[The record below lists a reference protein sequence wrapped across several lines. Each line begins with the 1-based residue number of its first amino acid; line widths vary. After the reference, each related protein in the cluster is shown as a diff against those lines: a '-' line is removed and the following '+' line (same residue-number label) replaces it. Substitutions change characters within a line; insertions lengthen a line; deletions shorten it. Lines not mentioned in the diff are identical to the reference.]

1 MDQFWNAVGKFGYFE
16 YLIAAL
22 ALALLTGIIQARLNS
37 TYKKYSQIGNSKG
50 MTGADAARQILEAN
64 GIYDVQVQMINGH
77 LTDNYHPKKKI
88 LSLSPE
94 VYYGTSV
101 SAVGIAA
108 HEAGHAIQH
117 SRKYV
122 PVKLRGAL
130 VPVANLGSRFSMIL
144 VIIGL
149 IISGTA
155 QTNIGFYLALAG
167 LGLFLFAVLF
177 TLVTLPVEFN
187 ASRRA
192 KNILSDTLYMSGED
206 MKGVKK
212 VLNAAAMTYVASLA
226 SAVLS
231 LFRMLAIVSS
241 SRRND

>member
-1 MDQFWNAVGKFGYFE
+1 
-16 YLIAAL
+16 
-22 ALALLTGIIQARLNS
+22 
-37 TYKKYSQIGNSKG
+37 
-50 MTGADAARQILEAN
+50 
-64 GIYDVQVQMINGH
+64 MINGH

-94 VYYGTSV
+94 VYNGTSV
-101 SAVGIAA
+101 AAVGIAA